1 MNNREVAHFWANQSK
16 PSAKGSHFFY
26 EGDTI
31 YSYGYHFPIAR
42 LITNPVNKKRAYL
55 YNSGRYSQTTSKHQ
69 FYVMS
74 AAYHLEC
81 IFATQAMVASKI
93 QPNALELAAMAKEL
107 AVKAAKDAEYDKER
121 KRKWAKFRR
130 ETKKKEAEAL
140 LKYPEWL
147 EAWRKGGPLP
157 YGYMHKPTSIRLNPD
172 GMIETTKGARVPASV
187 AKKVWPLLKHWVEME
202 SAFPSTTAWTPFWS
216 QPEFNWGNYKGVALR
231 RIALGSPIELVVGCH
246 TIPWSE
252 IELMAQTLGL
262 TKE

>member
-42 LITNPVNKKRAYL
+42 LITHPVTKKLAYL
-55 YNSGRYSQTTSKHQ
+55 YNAGKYSVSTSKHQ
-69 FYVMS
+69 SYVRS
-74 AAYHLEC
+74 AACHLEC
-81 IFATQAMVASKI
+81 IPVPQKDVTGTKSPTAKQMAVMV
-93 QPNALELAAMAKEL
+93 KEL
-107 AVKAAKDAEYDKER
+107 AKEQASDAEKAKEY
-121 KRKWAKFRR
+121 KRESARIKR
-130 ETKKKEAEAL
+130 ETKKKEAWAM

-147 EAWRKGGPLP
+147 ETWRKGGPLP
-157 YGYMHKPTSIRLNPD
+157 YGYMKHSTSIRLNPD

-187 AKKVWPLLKHWVEME
+187 AKKVWTLLLTAVQKETVN
-202 SAFPSTTAWTPFWS
+202 PSTTAWTPFWS
-216 QPEFNWGNYKGVALR
+216 APEFNWGNYKGVALR
-231 RIALGSPIELVVGCH
+231 RIAPGSPIDLVVGCH